1 MKHLIICFLF
11 FINSDMLICGTLHV
25 GNGHTYSSLSD
36 AGQDVR
42 PGDTIL
48 FHEGVYPGGEFLAD
62 LQGEVTKKIYILG
75 EQNKEVIIRGGT
87 NSWQLSD
94 AAYLHIEGFI
104 FEQQTGNG
112 FNMDDGGSGSLSHHI
127 TIQYCIFR
135 DMNADGNNDL
145 LKLSGVDDFKILN
158 CTFLNGSAGGS
169 GIDMVGCHNGEITRN
184 IFENMGSNAI
194 QAKGGTQWVAIEKNF
209 FKNCG
214 QRSINIGGS
223 TGLEFFRP
231 INAPFEASDV
241 KVLCN
246 IFVGS
251 VAPIAFVGAVKC
263 DVINN
268 TIIDPGKWVMRI
280 LQESVD
286 PDRFEPCGNN
296 LFRNNIVY
304 KNNAVSTDCNIGP
317 DTAPETFNMSHNLW
331 YNHEN
336 PANSAASG
344 LPVPDS
350 VSIVGEDPLFEEV
363 PIDDYSI
370 PLNSP
375 ATGAGYKYY
384 TPFLDFLGH
393 GFANPRSIGAIE
405 GDPSIVTT
413 GTKTVNKIKLDIFPN
428 PTGDEISI
436 LWSERNIPQLKLEV
450 LDAQGRP
457 VSTKNISNGSF
468 WKKDQ
473 EKPGVYFFRFMNGVQ
488 IVGIQKVVLL

>member
-1 MKHLIICFLF
+1 M
-11 FINSDMLICGTLHV
+11 FIYSFMCATTLHV
-25 GNGHTYSSLSD
+25 GPGYTYGSLFAAATVVS
-36 AGQDVR
+36 A
-42 PGDTIL
+42 GDTIL
-48 FHEGVYPGGEFLAD
+48 FHEGIYDGGEFVGD
-62 LQGEVTKKIYILG
+62 LQGEVTKKIYILA

-112 FNMDDGGSGSLSHHI
+112 FNLDDGGSGSSSHHI
-127 TIQYCIFR
+127 TIQNCIFR
-135 DMNADGNNDL
+135 DMNASGNNDL
-145 LKLSGVDDFKILN
+145 LKMSGVDDFKILN
-158 CTFLNGSAGGS
+158 CTFLNGSSGGS

-184 IFENMGSNAI
+184 TFENMGSNAI
-194 QAKGGTQWVAIEKNF
+194 QAKGGTQWISIEKNF

-246 IFVGS
+246 IFIGS
-251 VAPIAFVGAVKC
+251 IAPIAFVGAVKC
-263 DVINN
+263 EVINN
-268 TIIDPGKWVMRI
+268 TIINPEKWVMRI

-317 DTAPETFNMSHNLW
+317 NTAPETFNMSHNLW

-336 PANSAASG
+336 VGNSAANG

-350 VSIVGEDPLFEEV
+350 VSIVGEDPLFENVGSE
-363 PIDDYSI
+363 DFSI

-375 ATGAGYKYY
+375 ATGAGHRYY
-384 TPFLDFLGH
+384 TPFLDFLGET
-393 GFANPRSIGAIE
+393 FADPRSIGAIE
-405 GDPSIVTT
+405 GNVIVAGVKGADP
-413 GTKTVNKIKLDIFPN
+413 KIEINIYPN
-428 PTGDEISI
+428 PCDQELTLEWTDKTFKILSLEIMDSHGRIISI
-436 LWSERNIPQLKLEV
+436 
-450 LDAQGRP
+450 
-457 VSTKNISNGSF
+457 KNISTGDKWIRENAI
-468 WKKDQ
+468 
-473 EKPGVYFFRFMNGVQ
+473 PGIYFFKFINGIN
-488 IVGIQKVVLL
+488 IVGIKKVVLI